1 MARWGSTEDESTQP
15 LPGDGLVSE
24 PLTGVTRSIT
34 IDAPAGAVWPWIA
47 QMGSAD
53 LGRAGWY
60 SYDRLDNAGVPS
72 ADRVS
77 SRIPAA
83 QQGDVL
89 VPNPAFAWTV
99 REAEPGAHLVLE
111 LKSPPGWFRIH
122 TTWTLAVTPAGD
134 NRSRLVERSWWD
146 VRPRAVGVPFS
157 LLFEVVDFVMMRKHL
172 LGVRSRATAN
182 WSSLRLRRAD
192 AAHCPCAVSEIGP
205 DHVGAAPSL
214 IELSLVPC
222 RASRESEHEAASDAG
237 EG

>member
-1 MARWGSTEDESTQP
+1 VDRPTGRGYILAAVVVGPVVAVVGVVRARRWMANWGATEDERAQP
-15 LPGDGLVSE
+15 LPGDGLVPE

-47 QMGSAD
+47 QMGSAE

-77 SRIPAA
+77 PQIPAA
-83 QQGDVL
+83 QHGDVL

-99 REAEPGAHLVLE
+99 REAEPDTHLVLE

-122 TTWTLAVTPAGD
+122 TTWTLAVTPKGG
-134 NRSRLVERSWWD
+134 NHTRLVERSWWD
-146 VRPRAVGVPFS
+146 MRPRAVGVPFS

-172 LGVRSRATAN
+172 LGVRSRSTA
-182 WSSLRLRRAD
+182 
-192 AAHCPCAVSEIGP
+192 HG
-205 DHVGAAPSL
+205 
-214 IELSLVPC
+214 
-222 RASRESEHEAASDAG
+222 
-237 EG
+237 